1 MNIRLIGDVHFGK
14 RFPYTTLKTAITFD
28 QNRELLFN
36 RLTLNESVIQ
46 LGDLFDEFSVNDL
59 TLVQGYQ
66 AANRCVSLL
75 PGNHD
80 LSKNTDKDSALLL
93 LQKHFGCGVV
103 NEMYGTVTQGMTEF
117 FLLPHQHTQPLF
129 EERLKFLCDLIQKKE
144 SKARFNVLCLH
155 CNFGAHTGP
164 EADNYLSP
172 AMAKELLAAGF
183 HLIVSGHEHNF
194 RNPMPGVVMLG
205 SILPMSFGEME
216 QKYVMDYDTQAG
228 TYDLTPS
235 WSTSGYCRVSWGE
248 LLAEECSTWN
258 NYQFLE
264 IVGDL
269 EVDNAVKVNRQVSAI
284 LRSCDNIIAVKN
296 NTVLHKQ
303 SHKIDEASKA
313 NWMDTL
319 MAACATDDQ
328 RDAIVALRAE
338 VSRGK
343 KKYAETE

>member
-1 MNIRLIGDVHFGK
+1 
-14 RFPYTTLKTAITFD
+14 
-28 QNRELLFN
+28 
-36 RLTLNESVIQ
+36 
-46 LGDLFDEFSVNDL
+46 
-59 TLVQGYQ
+59 
-66 AANRCVSLL
+66 
-75 PGNHD
+75 
-80 LSKNTDKDSALLL
+80 
-93 LQKHFGCGVV
+93 
-103 NEMYGTVTQGMTEF
+103 MYGTVTQGMTEF
-117 FLLPHQHTQPLF
+117 FLLPHQHTQALF

-228 TYDLTPS
+228 TYDLTHS

-284 LRSCDNIIAVKN
+284 LRACDNIIAVKN

-319 MAACATDDQ
+319 MATCATDDH